1 MIRRPLAA
9 TAALIVSLAAA
20 SAAHA
25 AAQQPPDNMRQ
36 TARNPAYAPV
46 LFPTQTPARISSVQP
61 TFTAE
66 RGGSWSLVWQL
77 ADRSYLEVDRGP
89 ASDYR
94 RILRQARHQ
103 SVVAPRKLRVGERTV
118 TRVCGHVCGL
128 MWRQEGST
136 LSLWGAY
143 YKAGEKALEADM
155 RAIIPRLRP
164 VYLGDPDG

>member
-1 MIRRPLAA
+1 MIHRSVAA
-9 TAALIVSLAAA
+9 TAALIAACAAA
-20 SAAHA
+20 PVAHG

-46 LFPTQTPARISSVQP
+46 LFPTQTPARISSVKP
-61 TFTAE
+61 TFMAK
-66 RGGSWSLVWQL
+66 RGGSWSLLWQL

-89 ASDYR
+89 PGEYR
-94 RILRQARHQ
+94 RILRQARRQ
-103 SVVAPRKLRVGERTV
+103 SVVAPRKLKVGERTV

-143 YKAGEKALEADM
+143 YSAGEKALEADM

-164 VYLGDPDG
+164 VNLGDLDG